1 MECYEKSRKRQALL
15 PLQSQKGFQLLSCAC
30 PRSSRPATRAG
41 TASPGRPFSTSPV
54 RSRSLSPLRQRGGY
68 GTASREP
75 GAAQDVNK
83 LPSVRASATG
93 LTPRVTPKATS
104 VTSPS
109 PAPALRGALGAKSTN
124 ITPAIP
130 VTDQVKLK
138 MYSVA
143 KGGAEGEGATEE
155 TAQKSLSPRPII
167 NNTSQTK
174 LAMMASSGSA
184 IAKSADDLGRKIAP
198 VKITNIELDPNEAST
213 VVVNPKDGDSKSNK
227 TVNSKSAKKEN
238 TKTSKIDKDA
248 NTSKIGNTDNHD
260 ATDACKSSKMD
271 RGN

>member
-15 PLQSQKGFQLLSCAC
+15 PLQAQKGFQMLTCAC

-54 RSRSLSPLRQRGGY
+54 RSRSLSPMRQRAGY
-68 GTASREP
+68 GPTSRDS
-75 GAAQDVNK
+75 GGSQDANK

-109 PAPALRGALGAKSTN
+109 PAPALRGALLAKSNN

-130 VTDQVKLK
+130 ATDQVKLK

-143 KGGAEGEGATEE
+143 KGGAEGEGVPEE
-155 TAQKSLSPRPII
+155 TLQKTTSPRPII

-174 LAMMASSGSA
+174 LAMMASSGA
-184 IAKSADDLGRKIAP
+184 AVAKSVDELGRKIAP
-198 VKITNIELDPNEAST
+198 VKITNIELDPSEVST
-213 VVVNPKDGDSKSNK
+213 IVINPKDGDSKSNK
-227 TVNSKSAKKEN
+227 TLNPKSGKKDSTKMSKVDNS
-238 TKTSKIDKDA
+238 
-248 NTSKIGNTDNHD
+248 NTSKIGQENSDKTGDY
-260 ATDACKSSKMD
+260 KSSQMD